1 MIPHTLPLLYLLF
14 LCVIPGTLA
23 TEDDSS
29 SSLKTWQIALIAGG
43 GAVGLLLSAL
53 GVLMFRRR
61 RLAAP
66 SETVAMEEGTADA
79 GTTIAVKTQSDNSVV
94 TCPGGGK
101 KCMGSR
107 KEGVATIQ
115 PAKGTSTETKPSV
128 PAKGTS
134 KETKP
139 SVPAKSVPPPPP
151 ASAVQSNNYPKP
163 RRDSAPSKIG
173 GNDRSDRKRA
183 HKV

>member
-14 LCVIPGTLA
+14 LCAIPGTLA

-29 SSLKTWQIALIAGG
+29 SSSALKTWQIALIAGG
-43 GAVGLLLSAL
+43 GAVGLLLSVL

-61 RLAAP
+61 RKTAP
-66 SETVAMEEGTADA
+66 SEAVAMEEGTADA
-79 GTTIAVKTQSDNSVV
+79 ATTIAVKTQSDNSIV

-101 KCMGSR
+101 KCMGTR

-115 PAKGTSTETKPSV
+115 PAKGTST
-128 PAKGTS
+128 
-134 KETKP
+134 ETKP